1 MHEVFKKFNGKKV
14 SVTLINTLSL
24 PIHKTGRLEIDGDW
38 AYLYDDGKDGKE
50 YNVSINMNKNNVTE
64 IIAI

>member
-50 YNVSINMNKNNVTE
+50 YNVAINMNKNNVTE